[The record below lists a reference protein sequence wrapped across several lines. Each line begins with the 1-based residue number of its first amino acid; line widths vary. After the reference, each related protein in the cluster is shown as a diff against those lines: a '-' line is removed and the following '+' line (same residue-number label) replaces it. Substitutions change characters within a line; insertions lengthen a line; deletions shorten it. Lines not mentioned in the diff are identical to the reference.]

1 MKRISPATVTFGVM
15 AIVLGLVAAYVVR
28 QSMHKPV
35 IVKREVPAAPPVDPG
50 IVLVIAKNNLPA
62 HTRLTAEDLE
72 AVVLPSD
79 KLPKK
84 GLGVRNVPYAVGR
97 ILNKP
102 LKAGHIV
109 REEHLLEIGEGLPGL
124 AERLP
129 PGYRAVT
136 IEAEGAET
144 GGKRLSEG
152 DLVDISLTVEG
163 THPDLGEVTTRTL
176 LRDVLVV
183 DALAHRPLQRGNAS
197 SVSSRNI
204 DSSNLTVAV
213 KPADANKLIVAQ
225 RSGTLGVTLVSTA
238 EPAQGENQP
247 AAAVDEPIDDTV
259 TRRELLGLKE
269 LPPPPKKFVAEKW
282 SGTSMTVIEMSDDR
296 VRESRTM
303 PAPATS
309 PAPATTPVAA
319 PQFDNKTS
327 YIPSGVVAPREVAQA
342 Q

>member
-35 IVKREVPAAPPVDPG
+35 VVKREAPPAPPADPG

-62 HTRLTAEDLE
+62 HTRLTTDDLE
-72 AVVLPSD
+72 AVVLPSS
-79 KLPKK
+79 KMPAK

-136 IEAEGAET
+136 IEVEGAET
-144 GGKRLSEG
+144 GGKRLTEG
-152 DLVDISLTVEG
+152 DLIDISLTVEG

-183 DALAHRPLQRGNAS
+183 DALAHRPITRGNAS
-197 SVSSRNI
+197 SVTSRTP

-225 RSGTLGVTLVSTA
+225 RTGTLGVTLVSIAEVAQGAEPADATA
-238 EPAQGENQP
+238 EP
-247 AAAVDEPIDDTV
+247 VDDTV

-282 SGTSMTVIEMSDDR
+282 SGTSMTVIEMSDER
-296 VRESRTM
+296 VRESRAM
-303 PAPATS
+303 SAPSAS
-309 PAPATTPVAA
+309 PTPQATPVAA
-319 PQFDNKTS
+319 PQLDNKTS
-327 YIPSGVVAPREVAQA
+327 YIPSGVVTPGSVARA